1 MIGWATGWV
10 IGLVERYRRE
20 MLVGWV
26 FTLGTLLAIHART
39 KSFWHDEIYTLLESR
54 LSPLT
59 LWRACHDGIDLA
71 PPLNA
76 LLTRLVQMTGTPGP
90 ILTRLPAILGLISAT
105 LLCFAIVRR
114 RANSVVGLTAALIF
128 MFTPALQY
136 GDEARSYGTAMGFF
150 ALALF
155 GWLEASAGRK
165 VTRNRVLMA
174 IGLAAGV
181 WTHYVAAL
189 AFLPITVGELVRQ
202 LRARTFDRGP
212 WIALGVAALATLP
225 LVSLIVANHES
236 AKTFWTR
243 AYHITPSGTYT
254 WLTEHLW
261 EGRPW
266 IGFELVGGLAVVEL
280 ARRLWRGPSSRQIP
294 LHEIVAGAVALT
306 LPAIGIWIGNA
317 AGGLVIERYVLF
329 TVVGFALVLP
339 LAAWRLTPANGLG
352 DLLLCLA
359 FLLPFVRTAGHAIP
373 GDKASPPAIESERP
387 LLAET
392 LAGPEPV
399 ILTGGV
405 DYLQVWFYTRLGR
418 QAHALYLADPAA
430 EIALAGDDTVDRGY
444 LALSRWTSV
453 PVIAADRF
461 LETHDTFLLYRFSS
475 DWLTPKLEKAGAT
488 FEPIAKEANGEL
500 LRVHLRK

>member
-1 MIGWATGWV
+1 MGHRLGNRPRRSV
-10 IGLVERYRRE
+10 RRE
-20 MLVGWV
+20 ILVGWV
-26 FTLGTLLAIHART
+26 FTLATLLALHAKT
-39 KSFWHDEIYTLLESR
+39 KALWHDEIYTVLESH

-59 LWRACHDGIDLA
+59 LWRASHDGIDLA

-76 LLTRLVQMTGTPGP
+76 LLTRLVYMTGTPGP
-90 ILTRLPAILGLISAT
+90 ILTRLPAMLGLISAT

-114 RANSVVGLTAALIF
+114 RSNSVVGLTSALIF

-165 VTRNRVLMA
+165 VTRNLVLMA
-174 IGLAAGV
+174 IGLAAAV

-189 AFLPITVGELVRQ
+189 AFLPIAFGELVRQ
-202 LRARTFDRGP
+202 LRARRVDRGP
-212 WIALGVAALATLP
+212 WIAIVVAGVATLP
-225 LVSLIVANHES
+225 LLSLIVANHES

-243 AYHITPSGTYT
+243 AYHITANGTYT

-261 EGRPW
+261 ENRPW
-266 IGFELVGGLAVVEL
+266 IGFEIVAGLAVIEL
-280 ARRLWRGPSSRQIP
+280 ARRLWRGPSTRQIP
-294 LHEIVAGAVALT
+294 LHEIVAGAVALA
-306 LPAIGIWIGNA
+306 LPAIGIWVGNA

-352 DLLLCLA
+352 DLVLCVA
-359 FLLPFVRTAGHAIP
+359 FLLPFLRSAGHAIP
-373 GDKASPPAIESERP
+373 GDKPSPPPILSDRP
-387 LLAET
+387 LLTET

-405 DYLQVWFYTRLGR
+405 DYLQVWFYAPAGR
-418 QAHALYLADPAA
+418 QSHAMYLADPAA

-444 LALSRWTSV
+444 LALSRWTAV
-453 PVIAADRF
+453 PVVAADRF
-461 LETHDTFLLYRFSS
+461 LATHDSFLLYRFSS

-488 FEPIAKEANGEL
+488 FEPIDKDPNGEL
-500 LRVHLRK
+500 VRVHLRR